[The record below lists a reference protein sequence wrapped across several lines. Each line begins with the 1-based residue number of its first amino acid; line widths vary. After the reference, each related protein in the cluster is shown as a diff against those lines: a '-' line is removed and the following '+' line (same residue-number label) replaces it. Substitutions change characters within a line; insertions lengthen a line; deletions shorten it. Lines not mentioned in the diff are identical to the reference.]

1 MLRLVLN
8 LYPPNIHLPSNWDYR
23 CETWYP
29 TLPCLL
35 GRYSTTWAPL
45 PAHFYVG
52 YFWYRVSWTICSY
65 WLWTMI
71 FLISASR
78 VAKMTG
84 VSHWYLAYIFFFFCI
99 CVCSFSLIAN
109 EPYKCFESV
118 LFMFIFLLPSIVL
131 EMLRVNNSQ
140 SFSVLNT
147 ILNIEIFDG
156 TFEHIKNSKEHYIT

>member
-1 MLRLVLN
+1 
-8 LYPPNIHLPSNWDYR
+8 
-23 CETWYP
+23 
-29 TLPCLL
+29 
-35 GRYSTTWAPL
+35 
-45 PAHFYVG
+45 
-52 YFWYRVSWTICSY
+52 
-65 WLWTMI
+65 
-71 FLISASR
+71 
-78 VAKMTG
+78 
-84 VSHWYLAYIFFFFCI
+84 
-99 CVCSFSLIAN
+99 VCSFSLIAN